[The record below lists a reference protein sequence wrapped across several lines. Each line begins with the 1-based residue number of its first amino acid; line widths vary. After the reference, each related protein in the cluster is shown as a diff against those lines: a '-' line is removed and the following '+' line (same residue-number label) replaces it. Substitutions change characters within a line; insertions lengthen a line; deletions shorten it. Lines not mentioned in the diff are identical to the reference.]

1 MFWPHVLLFSCLAS
15 LIWCFN
21 LSASQKTRASP
32 TQRGLETL
40 NISRNPKILQKV
52 LSFHL
57 KGPNTFLSQKVLLLH
72 PGNCVYPAGLQ
83 LRKKRWA
90 LWKGPSSK
98 SLPVLRD
105 NDYSFVPAEGSP
117 QQINQNLKVTSTGV
131 ITTHQPWPAR
141 RLWQSDEQVWRVSK
155 FTVLTPP
162 AQDNTTNL

>member
-40 NISRNPKILQKV
+40 NISRNPKVLQKV

-72 PGNCVYPAGLQ
+72 PENCVYPAGLQ

-98 SLPVLRD
+98 SLPVFRD

-141 RLWQSDEQVWRVSK
+141 QLWQSGEQVWRVSK